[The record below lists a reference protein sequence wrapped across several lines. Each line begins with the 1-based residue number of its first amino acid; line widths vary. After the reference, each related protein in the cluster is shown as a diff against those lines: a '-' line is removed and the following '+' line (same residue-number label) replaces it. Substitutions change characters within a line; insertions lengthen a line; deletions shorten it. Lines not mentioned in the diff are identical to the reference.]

1 MTRSSLTRMTL
12 TRMRVRS
19 CTQIYSD
26 QRSCSGLVLKIK
38 LANSTESELKT
49 LQSSLRNAKDDTAS
63 DLQRNV
69 FKKYAF

>member
-1 MTRSSLTRMTL
+1 MTL

-26 QRSCSGLVLKIK
+26 QRSYSSLVLKIK

>member
-1 MTRSSLTRMTL
+1 MGTD
-12 TRMRVRS
+12 VR
-19 CTQIYSD
+19 I
-26 QRSCSGLVLKIK
+26 VLKIK

-69 FKKYAF
+69 FKKCAPLTSIA